1 MKRTTNYFKVLVFAL
16 VIALAFVFV
25 GCGEKESSPK
35 LSDKERNDF
44 VNEIGGASETFTGAT
59 SKEVYQ
65 TKEDAAKAFIA
76 EEVVG
81 EKKANVVSVE
91 SKAVLNEESVNK
103 LGIPEEDKAG
113 IVSVEEVEVTYA
125 AVSGLVSSE
134 PAQKITVYVIKYET
148 NWKYFVPLPETGATI
163 SKTYYES
170 VFDTTKFANSTY
182 FYELTMD
189 MDIKMTYQGQTQKG
203 KMTTILKQDIKYDE
217 GRIYAKQ
224 YVLMDMSAFGQG
236 KEEVTVE
243 MYIEEVDGRMVCY
256 IKNGYGWQ
264 QANLSAIGFNTLE
277 ELQPFANDYLDYTYF
292 TKTAYGFELNKE
304 NGKKYAEQA
313 LGQTG
318 VQDLLDG
325 GNMDMDMYAEYFVN
339 EGALSGIL
347 LKGKLSISMSEEGVS
362 MTMSGDMEA
371 KGTCTNYGTTVVE
384 KPF

>member
-1 MKRTTNYFKVLVFAL
+1 MKRITNYFKVLVFAL

-25 GCGEKESSPK
+25 GCGGKESGNK
-35 LSDKERNDF
+35 LSDKDRKDF

-65 TKEDAAKAFIA
+65 TKEDAAEAFIA
-76 EEVVG
+76 KEVVG

-148 NWKYFVPLPETGATI
+148 NWKYFVPLPETGTTI
-163 SKTYYES
+163 SRSYYES

-189 MDIKMTYQGQTQKG
+189 MDVKATYQGETEKA
-203 KMTTILKQDIKYDE
+203 KMKMAISQDIKYDE
-217 GRIYAKQ
+217 GKIYVKQ
-224 YVLMDMSAFGQG
+224 NMLMDMSAVGLG
-236 KEEVTVE
+236 KEEVNVE
-243 MYIEEVDGRMVCY
+243 MYIEEVDGKMVCY
-256 IKNGYGWQ
+256 VKDGFNWQ
-264 QANLSAIGFNTLE
+264 QANLSAIGFNNLE

-292 TKTAYGFELNKE
+292 TKTDYGFELAEE
-304 NGKKYAEQA
+304 NAEKYVDQA
-313 LGQTG
+313 LDMSG
-318 VQDLLDG
+318 VQQMLNG

-339 EGALSGIL
+339 EGALSGLL
-347 LKGKLSISMSEEGVS
+347 LKGKLSVSMSDQGISM
-362 MTMSGDMEA
+362 TISGDMEA

>member
-1 MKRTTNYFKVLVFAL
+1 
-16 VIALAFVFV
+16 
-25 GCGEKESSPK
+25 
-35 LSDKERNDF
+35 
-44 VNEIGGASETFTGAT
+44 
-59 SKEVYQ
+59 
-65 TKEDAAKAFIA
+65 
-76 EEVVG
+76 
-81 EKKANVVSVE
+81 
-91 SKAVLNEESVNK
+91 
-103 LGIPEEDKAG
+103 
-113 IVSVEEVEVTYA
+113 
-125 AVSGLVSSE
+125 
-134 PAQKITVYVIKYET
+134 
-148 NWKYFVPLPETGATI
+148 
-163 SKTYYES
+163 
-170 VFDTTKFANSTY
+170 
-182 FYELTMD
+182 
-189 MDIKMTYQGQTQKG
+189 MTYQGQTQKG

-347 LKGKLSISMSEEGVS
+347 LKGKLSVSMSEEGVS